1 MKKERLFIFWFMA
14 IIIAS
19 VLLVFLK
26 PQETINNIIQAIAII
41 TLVFVTWVYA
51 KRTKDLVEQEKISL
65 EEQKKKRT
73 IDFWEKR
80 INEFYKPFIDKLNT
94 MRREINKD
102 TVDKKITEN
111 ILKDVED
118 FYWKRRYMISID
130 TFKKIDELHTKLFI
144 ASIDIAQL
152 SNDEAEKLLK
162 DFRMAESKVRD
173 IIIMEWENIENS
185 IRKFYGY

>member
-1 MKKERLFIFWFMA
+1 
-14 IIIAS
+14 
-19 VLLVFLK
+19 
-26 PQETINNIIQAIAII
+26 
-41 TLVFVTWVYA
+41 
-51 KRTKDLVEQEKISL
+51 
-65 EEQKKKRT
+65 
-73 IDFWEKR
+73 
-80 INEFYKPFIDKLNT
+80 

>member
-65 EEQKKKRT
+65 EEQKK
-73 IDFWEKR
+73 EKNHR
-80 INEFYKPFIDKLNT
+80 FLGKKDK
-94 MRREINKD
+94 
-102 TVDKKITEN
+102 
-111 ILKDVED
+111 
-118 FYWKRRYMISID
+118 
-130 TFKKIDELHTKLFI
+130 
-144 ASIDIAQL
+144 
-152 SNDEAEKLLK
+152 
-162 DFRMAESKVRD
+162 
-173 IIIMEWENIENS
+173 
-185 IRKFYGY
+185 